1 MSPQSDTCRVNTTTS
16 VHPSGR
22 ITFNRSART
31 LTCPRTRSPR
41 CQETHGQ
48 RQQANL
54 RLSVEQLTTPVHNAN
69 KKTSTST
76 FLPGALSASPSIC
89 SDALWLNR
97 TGHSFAS
104 SQPANA
110 LFTTA
115 SVHGRSFFCEAN
127 GCRACPNFS
136 IRHNAANTS
145 KNIRSHGPQTA
156 LTHNLTARQRDT
168 TQSTSCTTSI
178 GHRTQKPWHGTPI
191 AERRNM
197 ISHFAIFI
205 F

>member
-1 MSPQSDTCRVNTTTS
+1 MENHFQSKCE
-16 VHPSGR
+16 
-22 ITFNRSART
+22 
-31 LTCPRTRSPR
+31 RTRSPR

-48 RQQANL
+48 RQQANP
-54 RLSVEQLTTPVHNAN
+54 RLTVEQLTTPVHNAK

-76 FLPGALSASPSIC
+76 FFTRTFIYQS
-89 SDALWLNR
+89 LNVFGR
-97 TGHSFAS
+97 PLAEQTRPQFLAS

-115 SVHGRSFFCEAN
+115 SVHGHSLICEAY

-136 IRHNAANTS
+136 FRHNAANTS
-145 KNIRSHGPQTA
+145 KNIRSHGQQTA
-156 LTHNLTARQRDT
+156 LTQHLTARQRDT
-168 TQSTSCTTSI
+168 TQSTSCMTSI
-178 GHRTQKPWHGTPI
+178 GHRTQKSWHGTPI